1 MTESPEQRRH
11 RVVRRL
17 RSVWRRVVRLLR
29 STWRRVVRLL
39 RSAFTRL
46 PHGWPLPA
54 CAALGAALGL
64 AYGLLAPPRYEATS
78 YAMAVAEKETAP
90 AAALGYAQSYGRLVT
105 SDATLS
111 YAQGAAGEPVREL
124 RSLVRSETSPDSPM
138 IAVTG
143 ASEDRRKAA
152 DIANAVIEAV
162 IVSSG
167 HVSEDTGVKLIKFT
181 HAMTPDRPVSP
192 SVPLGT
198 AVGASAGGL
207 LGGLALLV
215 RPRRADRRVAAQVP
229 GPTTGGTG
237 VARDERELAR

>member
-1 MTESPEQRRH
+1 MTESPEQQRH
-11 RVVRRL
+11 VVVRRL
-17 RSVWRRVVRLLR
+17 RTAL
-29 STWRRVVRLL
+29 
-39 RSAFTRL
+39 TRL
-46 PHGWPLPA
+46 PHWWPLPVCVLIGTA
-54 CAALGAALGL
+54 SGLSYGALAA
-64 AYGLLAPPRYEATS
+64 PQYEATS
-78 YAMAVAEKETAP
+78 YAMAVAEGETNP
-90 AAALGYAQSYGRLVT
+90 SAALGYAQSYGRLTT

-124 RSLVRSETSPDSPM
+124 RSHVQSETSPDSPM

-143 ASEDRRKAA
+143 TSEDRHRAA

-198 AVGASAGGL
+198 AVGAAAGGL
-207 LGGLALLV
+207 LGGLVLLV
-215 RPRRADRRVAAQVP
+215 RPRRAGWSVSAQVP
-229 GPTTGGTG
+229 GPTAEGGN
-237 VARDERELAR
+237 VAQDERELVR